1 MSLTAPA
8 RTLIDVLDDVQP
20 EQASMAVQ
28 QALRQ
33 GLVTTAQLEE
43 EAVRCRKAR
52 PTSTALSGPSQT
64 EEVG

>member
-8 RTLIDVLDDVQP
+8 RTLVDVVDYVQP

-33 GLVTTAQLEE
+33 GLVTRAELEE
-43 EAVRCRKAR
+43 EAVRRRKAR
-52 PTSTALSGPSQT
+52 PVNAALSADRRS
-64 EEVG
+64 